1 MRGRREAR
9 KCRRGAV
16 AVRRALGACA
26 LLAALG
32 CGGST
37 TGVRAGVDASIGA
50 VAPDAP
56 DASDAPDA
64 PDAST
69 DDVVVGDDAG
79 CGLGFCPVPMTNQP
93 ACPPGSLL
101 DCYVDS
107 NCPDGGQTTLT
118 GTIYDPAGRNPI
130 DNAAVFVPSR
140 PDQVPP
146 VATGTSSCKDCN
158 VMIEDFAAVARTDAA
173 GQFVLKGVPTGTN
186 VPLVIQAGKWR
197 RTITV
202 PTVKACASMAL
213 APATTRLPRN
223 HTEGDMPQMALLT
236 GGCDNVACFL
246 RGVGIDA
253 TEFTAPGAGG
263 RVDVYEGLGATGAGA
278 ALSNSAAGDCTTD
291 ACPLWS
297 SKKALEA
304 YDTVFLGCECSEH
317 NETKPPSSLQAMH
330 DWLGEGGVVFATHS
344 QTTWFK
350 NGPADLQG
358 IASWT
363 SGPASGAPGPFVV
376 DSSAASEEFK
386 AWLGNV
392 GAADDAGVLPLD
404 PAEVSTS
411 VTTVAFD
418 TTAWIH
424 DLSTI
429 ADGGGP
435 QTGNVKAFS
444 ARMPVAAADASL
456 PIYCGAVHVTDIHPG
471 GGQALQTPGS
481 DGSSAPASIPAA
493 CDGGPLSA
501 GEKALEYLLFDSSMC
516 ISSGLKPELFP
527 PPPPL

>member
-1 MRGRREAR
+1 
-9 KCRRGAV
+9 
-16 AVRRALGACA
+16 
-26 LLAALG
+26 
-32 CGGST
+32 
-37 TGVRAGVDASIGA
+37 VRAGVDASVDA
-50 VAPDAP
+50 FAPDAP
-56 DASDAPDA
+56 DAS
-64 PDAST
+64 S
-69 DDVVVGDDAG
+69 DDVAAGDDAG
-79 CGLGFCPVPMTNQP
+79 CSLGFCPVPMTDASP
-93 ACPPGSLL
+93 TCAPGAALN
-101 DCYVDS
+101 CYVDTQ
-107 NCPDGGQTTLT
+107 CPDGGRTTLT
-118 GTIYDPAGRNPI
+118 GTVYDPAGRNPVY
-130 DNAAVFVPSR
+130 NAAVYVQLYPGPLS
-140 PDQVPP
+140 PI
-146 VATGTSSCKDCN
+146 ASGTSSCTSCN
-158 VMIEDFAAVARTDAA
+158 VRIDEFTAVALTDAA
-173 GQFVLKGVPTGTN
+173 GRFVLEGAPTGEN
-186 VPLVIQAGKWR
+186 VPLVVQAGKWR
-197 RTITV
+197 RTTTV
-202 PTVKACASMAL
+202 PTVKACASTAV

-223 HTEGDMPQMALLT
+223 HAEGDMPQMALLT

-246 RGVGIDA
+246 RGVGVDA
-253 TEFTAPGAGG
+253 TEFTAPGGGG
-263 RVDVYEGLGATGAGA
+263 RVAVYEGLGATGAGA
-278 ALSNSAAGDCTTD
+278 ALSNGAAGNCTTD

-304 YDTVFLGCECSEH
+304 YDTVFLGCECGEH
-317 NETKPPSSLQAMH
+317 NETKSPSSLQAMH

-363 SGPASGAPGPFVV
+363 SGPASGAAGPFVV
-376 DSSAASEEFK
+376 DSSFVAGQSFG

-411 VTTVAFD
+411 VTTVASD

-435 QTGNVKAFS
+435 QTGDVKAFS
-444 ARMPVAAADASL
+444 ARMPVAVLDGSV
-456 PIYCGAVHVTDIHPG
+456 PTYCGAVHVTDIHPG

-481 DGSSAPASIPAA
+481 DGSSAPASVPAA

-501 GEKALEYLLFDSSMC
+501 GEKALEFLLFSVPMC
-516 ISSGLKPELFP
+516 ITSGGGQPPAHL